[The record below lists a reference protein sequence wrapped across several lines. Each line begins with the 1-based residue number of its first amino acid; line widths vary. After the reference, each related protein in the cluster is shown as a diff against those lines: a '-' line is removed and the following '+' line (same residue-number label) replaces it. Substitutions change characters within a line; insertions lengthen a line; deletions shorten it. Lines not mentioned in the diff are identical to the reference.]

1 MNKTQILAILSAL
14 ISKNHFIDFRGRHM
28 GSDAKGKVDQ
38 IVDFKAGQCLSLSHK
53 NTHPKKWQKSNFLPN
68 L

>member
-1 MNKTQILAILSAL
+1 
-14 ISKNHFIDFRGRHM
+14 M

-38 IVDFKAGQCLSLSHK
+38 IVDFKAGQCSHK